1 MYRDVVQWSKIRNRI
16 LVKGISRRQI
26 VRETGISSK
35 TVSKMLV
42 HTHPQLPAPRRKNYS
57 KLGPYTASIQRMLQ
71 ENATLPPHA
80 KLSIRAIYRRIR
92 DDEGFSGGYN
102 TVADYARSMS
112 RGEDSIWENIYEVLM
127 TLDKKRAIDFL
138 SLLSH
143 DGAAVISSARTK
155 QFLCQAARMI
165 KATAKPNERVQ
176 AYHAQ
181 FEWVRSLLQNEID
194 AEVLCHEIGDVPDI
208 AILLHHLYNGRLS
221 ERNRSAVALAG
232 RRGLSQRMISRVLG
246 IDPRSCSKYLRTF
259 DRGGAAALFAH
270 HTKSN
275 RKVDDETLKKTVF
288 ALLHEPP
295 SNYDINR
302 TTWIMPDLRRVL
314 REKGQSACPE
324 VIRTIMKAAGYR
336 WRKARIVLTSN
347 DPAFSEKLGRIR
359 SILSNLGPDEA
370 FFSIDEFG
378 PFAVKTKPGRMLAAP
393 GKQRV
398 VPQWQKSKG
407 CLIITAALELSGNQV
422 THFYS
427 KKKNTAEMIRLMEML
442 IDQYR
447 DRRKIYLSWDA
458 ASWHVSK
465 QLYKSIDLHNTTA
478 AGPIVE
484 TAPLPSGAQFL
495 NVIESI
501 FSGMARAIIHN
512 SDYKTMDEAK
522 AAINRYFKER
532 NSHFKQC
539 PQRAGKKI
547 WRKEREPAE
556 FSEGNNCKDPLYQ

>member
-1 MYRDVVQWSKIRNRI
+1 MYRDVVLWTKIRNRI
-16 LVKGISRRQI
+16 QVDGISRRQ
-26 VRETGISSK
+26 VARETGLSPRTISK
-35 TVSKMLV
+35 IMA
-42 HTHPQLPAPRRKNYS
+42 HTHPQRLAPKRRNFR
-57 KLGPYTASIQRMLQ
+57 KLGPHIASIQRMLK
-71 ENATLPPHA
+71 ENVTLPPRA
-80 KLSIRAIYRRIR
+80 KLSVRAIYKRIR

-102 TVADYARSMS
+102 AVADYARKMS
-112 RGEDSIWENIYEVLM
+112 HDDDCIWENIYDVLM
-127 TLDKKRAIDFL
+127 TLDKKHAIDFL
-138 SLLSH
+138 SLLSR
-143 DGAAVISSARTK
+143 GKAAVISPTRTK
-155 QFLCQAARMI
+155 QFLNEAARNI
-165 KATAKPNERVQ
+165 KVTAMPYKRVQ
-176 AYHAQ
+176 AHHTL
-181 FEWVRSLLQNEID
+181 FEWMRSLLQKEND
-194 AEVLCHEIGDVPDI
+194 AETLHRDLGDVPEMG
-208 AILLHHLYNGRLS
+208 ILLHHLYNGSLS
-221 ERNRSAVALAG
+221 NRNRSAVVLADQ
-232 RRGLSQRMISRVLG
+232 RGLSQRMICRVLA
-246 IDPRSCSKYLRTF
+246 IDPRSCRKYLRTF
-259 DRGGAAALFAH
+259 EHGGAAALFARD
-270 HTKSN
+270 TKSN
-275 RKVDDETLKKTVF
+275 RKYDDEALKKAVF
-288 ALLHEPP
+288 GLLHEPP

-314 REKGQSACPE
+314 REKGQLACPD
-324 VIRTIMKAAGYR
+324 VIRTITKAAGYR

-347 DPAFSEKLGRIR
+347 DPAFSEKLDRIR
-359 SILSNLGPDEA
+359 SILSNLGSDEV

-378 PFAVKTKPGRMLAAP
+378 PFAVKTKPGRMLTAP
-393 GKQRV
+393 GEQRV

-407 CLIITAALELSGNQV
+407 CLIMTAALELSGNQV

-465 QLYKSIDLHNTTA
+465 QLYKSIDLHNAAA

-512 SDYKTMDEAK
+512 SDYKTMDDAK

-532 NSHFKQC
+532 NSHFKQY

-547 WRKEREPAE
+547 
-556 FSEGNNCKDPLYQ
+556 